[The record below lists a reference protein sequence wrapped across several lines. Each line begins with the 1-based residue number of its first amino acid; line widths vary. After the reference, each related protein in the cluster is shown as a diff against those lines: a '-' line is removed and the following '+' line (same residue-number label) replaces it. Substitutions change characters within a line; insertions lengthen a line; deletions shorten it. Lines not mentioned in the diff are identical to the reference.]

1 MIKKISLILLLIIS
15 KGYSQEVNTDIREY
29 VSFKEG
35 TTYFVKSSD
44 KKYNQIISDI
54 LTKYWTVNKFE
65 MIASNQI
72 EKLKGERSFFVD
84 QVEYSFSREGGTTG
98 ALNMAYG
105 VTKLA
110 MFKDY
115 KKNTPKGV
123 LSLVQLDKV
132 SPVEMLFAIQLM
144 QSQINFVFE
153 LNTKKDLDIKDFL
166 EEPDQKFI
174 LVYDFMRMWI
184 FLIELIGYEK
194 EGPESPQMLL
204 AVGMAPPEDSRSGDQ
219 LVFGDETSLGDED
232 EDEFGFGDFD
242 DDLSDEDFSNFDDYE
257 Y

>member
-1 MIKKISLILLLIIS
+1 MAGLKFRVLLDSEKDEEIFRDILISD
-15 KGYSQEVNTDIREY
+15 TDNFESFYKAIMASFRFEGEEMASFY
-29 VSFKEG
+29 VSNDGWDKGHEINLMDM
-35 TTYFVKSSD
+35 TYGDDDVD
-44 KKYNQIISDI
+44 G
-54 LTKYWTVNKFE
+54 L
-65 MIASNQI
+65 AS
-72 EKLKGERSFFVD
+72 V
-84 QVEYSFSREGGTTG
+84 
-98 ALNMAYG
+98 M
-105 VTKLA
+105 
-110 MFKDY
+110 KDA
-115 KKNTPKGV
+115 V
-123 LSLVQLDKV
+123 
-132 SPVEMLFAIQLM
+132 
-144 QSQINFVFE
+144 
-153 LNTKKDLDIKDFL
+153 IKDFL